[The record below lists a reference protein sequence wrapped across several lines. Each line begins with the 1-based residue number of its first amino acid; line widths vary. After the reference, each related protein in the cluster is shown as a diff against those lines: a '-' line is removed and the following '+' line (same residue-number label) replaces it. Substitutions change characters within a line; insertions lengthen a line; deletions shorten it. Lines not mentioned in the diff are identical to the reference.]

1 MSLQEF
7 DPIQLRKARRSFTHE
22 SHGKIGRLTLD
33 RRLATD
39 RRDNAQEQG
48 TTDPF
53 ADRQIT
59 RLNNLIRNIQ
69 SQTEERAGNNVGVES
84 AMRAT
89 VFVEMP
95 VLPFLSVFHAGIQ
108 GMNGSS

>member
-1 MSLQEF
+1 MSLQEV
-7 DPIQLRKARRSFTHE
+7 DPIQLRKARKSFTHE
-22 SHGKIGRLTLD
+22 PQGRIGRLTLD
-33 RRLATD
+33 RRLATE

-69 SQTEERAGNNVGVES
+69 SRTEE
-84 AMRAT
+84 
-89 VFVEMP
+89 
-95 VLPFLSVFHAGIQ
+95 
-108 GMNGSS
+108 